1 MEGKGW
7 ENFGPNKKGQRSASK
22 KIDSGRML
30 VNVG

>member
-7 ENFGPNKKGQRSASK
+7 EKLDPKKKGQRSASK
-22 KIDSGRML
+22 KIDYDKML